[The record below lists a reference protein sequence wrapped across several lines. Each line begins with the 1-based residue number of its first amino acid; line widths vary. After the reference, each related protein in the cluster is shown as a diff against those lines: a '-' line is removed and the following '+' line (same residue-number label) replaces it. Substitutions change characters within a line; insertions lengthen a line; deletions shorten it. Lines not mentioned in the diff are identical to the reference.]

1 MENFKW
7 ALNVFGVSIIAFA
20 SVLITAY
27 ICINLSLFINISID
41 FLRAILFL
49 IPIAYFLVLG
59 YVTFK
64 LKNRII
70 AFGLLLNLIWVIA
83 FYFEVINEID

>member
-1 MENFKW
+1 MEDFKW
-7 ALNVFGVSIIAFA
+7 AFNVFGVSIIAFA
-20 SVLITAY
+20 SVLITGY
-27 ICINLSLFINISID
+27 ICINLSLFINISVD

-59 YVTFK
+59 YFTFK

-70 AFGLLLNLIWVIA
+70 SFGLLLNLFWVIA
-83 FYFEVINEID
+83 FYFEVINGID